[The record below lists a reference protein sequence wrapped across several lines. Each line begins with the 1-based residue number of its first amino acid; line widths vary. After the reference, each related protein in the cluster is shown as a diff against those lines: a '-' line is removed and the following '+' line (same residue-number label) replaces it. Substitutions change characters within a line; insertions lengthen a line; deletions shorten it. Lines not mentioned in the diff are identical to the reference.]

1 MKLDGKDKLST
12 ISLLQYLHGIVMFIF
27 IFLNNFISARFMG
40 QHTERQYQ
48 LKNQGEQNKSS
59 FKWYLFTGPTSS
71 NLTIFV
77 YLCFRQG
84 KALLSIRYIK
94 LFGKAFLGIYSLYTC
109 YYSMTFCDLKK
120 KTPMWTW
127 FFFMHIMFRNIACSK
142 FIDWVIF
149 PVKFLLSVQ

>member
-1 MKLDGKDKLST
+1 MYIFNTSIKASLIELTENIQNIYFKNMKLDGKDKLST

-27 IFLNNFISARFMG
+27 IFFLNNFISARFMG

-59 FKWYLFTGPTSS
+59 FKWYLLTSPTSS

-109 YYSMTFCDLKK
+109 YYSMTFCTC
-120 KTPMWTW
+120 KTW
-127 FFFMHIMFRNIACSK
+127 I
-142 FIDWVIF
+142 
-149 PVKFLLSVQ
+149 